1 MFENKLHYERV
12 SDLLH
17 RLAVSDPGDEL
28 LALIYLIGAE
38 DDLYTHAQDLIDFDR
53 KSVNLQDWSTY
64 SWLTGASRSLALLGY
79 NLFTGEGLYPANEG
93 ALPIDPENLLKDLP
107 EHTYAL
113 AINGIHVR
121 FHKTEFITFTYDPN
135 ERYD

>member
-12 SDLLH
+12 SDLLR
-17 RLAVSDPGDEL
+17 RLGTQEPGDEL
-28 LALIYLIGAE
+28 LALIYLIGGE
-38 DDLYTHAQDLIDFDR
+38 DNLYTHAQDLIDFD
-53 KSVNLQDWSTY
+53 KKTVIMKDWSNY
-64 SWLTGASRSLALLGY
+64 SWLTGSSRSLAFLAY
-79 NLFTGEGLYPANEG
+79 DLFTGEGLYPANDG
-93 ALPIDPENLLKDLP
+93 ALPIDPVNILKGLP

-113 AINGIHVR
+113 AVNAIHLR